1 MGYTFIFLLGW
12 IIGLLTGLTERLSDK
27 IKKRR
32 GGKMNNPEGL
42 SFGQMLDEIKEGD
55 KAECL
60 DFRYDSICCI
70 DNEVLVWELS
80 EEVVRL
86 NGDFFRM
93 KWKILKGASEL

>member
-1 MGYTFIFLLGW
+1 
-12 IIGLLTGLTERLSDK
+12 
-27 IKKRR
+27 
-32 GGKMNNPEGL
+32 MNNPEGL

-70 DNEVLVWELS
+70 DNEVLVWERS

>member
-12 IIGLLTGLTERLSDK
+12 FIGLLTGLTERLSDK
-27 IKKRR
+27 IKKR
-32 GGKMNNPEGL
+32 GMNMEGL

-93 KWKILKGASEL
+93 KWKILKGVSEL